1 MTFLVIYLEL
11 IITNTCFI
19 VPSYVLS
26 VHPVCT
32 LNSTIQFAPQVLE
45 RNCVFQ
51 EQTLIK
57 RQDFIKEPQTLDSRV
72 HVC

>member
-1 MTFLVIYLEL
+1 MTFLIIHLEL

-32 LNSTIQFAPQVLE
+32 LNSTIQFAPRYWRE
-45 RNCVFQ
+45 NCVFQ

-57 RQDFIKEPQTLDSRV
+57 RQDFIKGTTNT
-72 HVC
+72 